1 MSSVAEE
8 QDSVAEEQGSV
19 PEDSVSE
26 DYVANKRFIWHGRTV
41 LPGEY
46 APVSM
51 LDHPRFETL
60 ISTGLIKAV
69 RR

>member
-1 MSSVAEE
+1 MSVA
-8 QDSVAEEQGSV
+8 AEKRE
-19 PEDSVSE
+19 SVSE
-26 DYVANKRFIWHGRTV
+26 DYVANKRFVWRGNVV
-41 LPGEY
+41 LPGEH

-51 LDHPRFETL
+51 LEHPRFETL